1 MKVLFIGG
9 TGQISTAVSQLLA
22 AEGVDLWLLNRGNRS
37 EFVPEGARVVQG
49 DIKNRR
55 DIQALLKDEY
65 FDVVVNWIVF
75 HPDEIDRDIEYFTG
89 KTGQYIF
96 ISTVATYQR
105 PPVYYVLDESTPQ
118 HNPVWDY
125 ATSKIACE
133 QRLLAAYR
141 EHDFPATIV
150 RPSQTYGEASIPFAV
165 NSAEHPWTLA
175 DRILKG
181 KKVIV
186 PGDGSSLW
194 CITHNTDFAKG
205 FAGLLGHTQTLGHAF
220 HITSDEV
227 KTWDQYLDEL
237 GRALGVKPRPIHMTS
252 ECIARFLPEFE
263 APLLGDA
270 SISFVLDNTKI
281 KTFVPGYRATTRFEK
296 GIRQSVAYYRNHPQC
311 QTVDDSLNATMDRAI
326 AAYEQFLESI

>member
-1 MKVLFIGG
+1 MKVLLIGG
-9 TGQISTAVSQLLA
+9 TGQISTAVSRLLVDQ
-22 AEGVDLWLLNRGNRS
+22 GVDLWLLNRGNRV
-37 EFVPEGARVVQG
+37 ECVPDGAKVVQG
-49 DIKNRR
+49 DINNRA
-55 DIQALLKDEY
+55 DIEALLEDEY

-75 HPDEIDRDIEYFTG
+75 HPDEMDRDIEYFTG
-89 KTGQYIF
+89 KTDQYIL

-125 ATSKIACE
+125 ATNKIACE
-133 QRLLAAYR
+133 QRLMAAYR
-141 EHDFPATIV
+141 ERGFPATIV

-165 NSAEHPWTLA
+165 NSAEHPWTLP

-194 CITHNTDFAKG
+194 CITHNTDFAEG

-227 KTWDQYLDEL
+227 KTWDQYLEEL

-263 APLLGDA
+263 APLKGDA

-281 KTFVPGYRATTRFEK
+281 KTFVPGYRATRRFEQ
-296 GIRQSVAYYRNHPQC
+296 GIRQSVAYYRENPER
-311 QTVDDSLNATMDRAI
+311 QTVDETLDATMDKAI
-326 AAYEQFLESI
+326 AAYEQFLASI